1 MIYWWQ
7 LTKSQSC
14 EISHSF
20 VGWGAGWGDELPLPP
35 YKLCG
40 PTSSLVFNKSLKLSN
55 LTSLLIPARPFFQ
68 PCWRTFAD
76 CWSYQKLKNR
86 GRIYLP
92 HCTPSWGLKLRGNV
106 LKSFLS
112 KGCTSLQDRT
122 RACADLLY
130 CLVWRAYVL
139 VKTYQKKLS
148 YLQSIKGNITK
159 CTPAKDPKA
168 LTQSQHFPFL

>member
-1 MIYWWQ
+1 MVTYQ
-7 LTKSQSC
+7 VAKLRNFT
-14 EISHSF
+14 F
-20 VGWGAGWGDELPLPP
+20 VCRVGCGVGGRTSLPP

-40 PTSSLVFNKSLKLSN
+40 PISSLVFNKSLSN

-76 CWSYQKLKNR
+76 CWSYQKLKKPWKDLFTL
-86 GRIYLP
+86 Y
-92 HCTPSWGLKLRGNV
+92 CASSWGLKLRGNV

-112 KGCTSLQDRT
+112 KECTSLQDRT

-130 CLVWRAYVL
+130 CLVRRAYVL

-148 YLQSIKGNITK
+148 YLQSIKGNIAK

-168 LTQSQHFPFL
+168 LTQSQHFPLL